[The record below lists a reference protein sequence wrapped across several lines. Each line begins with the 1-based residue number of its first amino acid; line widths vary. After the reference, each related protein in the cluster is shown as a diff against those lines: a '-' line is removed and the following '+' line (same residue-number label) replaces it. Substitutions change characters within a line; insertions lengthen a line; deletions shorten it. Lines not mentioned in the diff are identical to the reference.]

1 MTNEERRQYYMNKN
15 IRLYP
20 FYLALTFDTIFV
32 WTILTLF
39 YQSAKGLTF
48 SQAIMLDSV
57 QTIAACV
64 MCIPLSKWFAKINS
78 VTASRIGNLG
88 YVGFLLILIFG
99 PKGSSWFWLYAIGAA
114 FLAFAYTMFSIKNI
128 AILNNSLHAVDRDKD
143 YQRVY
148 GKGLN
153 YFYILE
159 ASSAII
165 STYLYAWQPISPFI
179 CSLIVVGIS
188 YIISIFLKN
197 PEKFQPQNVE
207 INHPLTYKERQAKK
221 PDGFL
226 KILSSTFI
234 ITLLLYAFFFRGALS
249 VDTTQFRLYL
259 QKLTESG
266 QMPIWMFGYMF
277 AIMRLLMGLS
287 SKYQFK
293 FNLKFGVR
301 SLMIFV
307 GAFLSLVLACGLVYL
322 YMPNNTFKMILL
334 LILMILACLIR
345 QPNSIFLNNY
355 MQVCTQSK
363 NHERLYALRTIAE
376 YSGIA
381 IINLFYAQLLD
392 VFNNNFAYANFIY
405 IGVLA
410 IPIITMLILF
420 IRVLIKK
427 FAAKYTIIKPE
438 YTIDD

>member
-1 MTNEERRQYYMNKN
+1 MTNDQRREYYMNKN

-20 FYLALTFDTIFV
+20 FFMALTWDTIFV
-32 WTILTLF
+32 WTILTLY

-57 QTIAACV
+57 QTIAACI
-64 MCIPLSKWFAKINS
+64 MCIPMSKWFANVPS
-78 VTASRIGNLG
+78 VTSSRIGNLG

-99 PKGSSWFWLYAIGAA
+99 PKKQFWLFAIGTV
-114 FLAFAYTMFSIKNI
+114 FLAFSYTMHSIKTNS
-128 AILNNSLHAVDRDKD
+128 ILNKSLHAVDRDKD

-153 YFYILE
+153 YYYILE
-159 ASSAII
+159 ALSAII
-165 STYLYAWQPISPFI
+165 STYLYAWKPVSPFI
-179 CSLIVVGIS
+179 CSLAVVIIS
-188 YIISIFLKN
+188 YFISIFLKN
-197 PEKFQPQNVE
+197 PEKFQKQNVE
-207 INHPLTYKERQAKK
+207 LDHPLTYKEKQAKK
-221 PDGFL
+221 PDSFI
-226 KILSSTFI
+226 KIISSTFI

-249 VDTTQFRLYL
+249 IDTTQFRLYL
-259 QKLTESG
+259 QKLTDSG
-266 QMPIWMFGYMF
+266 QMPIWMFGYLF
-277 AIMRLLMGLS
+277 AFMRLMMGLS

-307 GAFLSLVLACGLVYL
+307 ATFIITVLGSGLLYL
-322 YMPNNTFKMILL
+322 FMPDSIIKMVI
-334 LILMILACLIR
+334 IIALMIVTCLLR

-355 MQVCTQSK
+355 MQVCTQTK

-376 YSGIA
+376 YLGIA

-405 IGVLA
+405 VGVLA

-420 IRVLIKK
+420 IKVLVKK

-438 YTIDD
+438 YTIDDE